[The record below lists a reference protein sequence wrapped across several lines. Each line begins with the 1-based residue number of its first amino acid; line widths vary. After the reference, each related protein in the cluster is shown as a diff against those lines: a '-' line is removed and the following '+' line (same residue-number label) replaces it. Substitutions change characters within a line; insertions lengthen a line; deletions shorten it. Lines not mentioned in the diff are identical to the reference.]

1 MLSHMYKTLL
11 IYLIFTGLD
20 VFIGFLLLSLIT
32 GTITPEEYGKIGL
45 LFALLIFIQP
55 IIGHSAEPL
64 VQIKRKFL
72 SDSDFKKFLSNI
84 YILSFIG
91 FVGIEVILII
101 FSVFDGYSYGV
112 VIFILP
118 IICLSRYFIN
128 VRMHEFTIEGSSVK
142 FGLSRLGPKL
152 WTVTSLLL
160 FYLIDHTISSNEY
173 ILIIMVS
180 EIFVLFFII
189 TSRLDLLLRLSNLCK
204 KTIKEIISFGTPIIF
219 ATMPLWILNE
229 YGKIMLNDS
238 LEDVGLFT
246 LAKQLSFV
254 YVLACTS
261 VSNTFVSK
269 VLTLFKLLDII
280 KYFFRYFIIYVV
292 LIIIYLFSFEVLS
305 PFLFSSEYQGVLAI
319 FQLLLIGCFFQVNTS
334 VAVQILSREGKTI
347 INLIAASLS
356 GTFFL
361 LSCYTVFENIT
372 VINVTYSYAAS
383 MFIYFLTIWITTYI
397 FILRSQSVK

>member
-1 MLSHMYKTLL
+1 
-11 IYLIFTGLD
+11 
-20 VFIGFLLLSLIT
+20 
-32 GTITPEEYGKIGL
+32 
-45 LFALLIFIQP
+45 
-55 IIGHSAEPL
+55 
-64 VQIKRKFL
+64 
-72 SDSDFKKFLSNI
+72 
-84 YILSFIG
+84 
-91 FVGIEVILII
+91 
-101 FSVFDGYSYGV
+101 
-112 VIFILP
+112 
-118 IICLSRYFIN
+118 
-128 VRMHEFTIEGSSVK
+128 
-142 FGLSRLGPKL
+142 
-152 WTVTSLLL
+152 
-160 FYLIDHTISSNEY
+160 
-173 ILIIMVS
+173 MVS